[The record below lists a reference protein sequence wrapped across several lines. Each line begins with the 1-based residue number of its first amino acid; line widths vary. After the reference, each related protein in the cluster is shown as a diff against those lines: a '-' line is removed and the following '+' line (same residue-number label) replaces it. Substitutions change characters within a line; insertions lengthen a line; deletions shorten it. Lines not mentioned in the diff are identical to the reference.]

1 MAKKIAVIVRD
12 RQSEA
17 LRMAIGI
24 ILLDDIIEVYILDTK
39 IEETE
44 QNQLYLETIRDLE
57 IKAYTNVEEN
67 HTIEYLPTEEIG
79 RQLSDY
85 DHVLAY

>member
-1 MAKKIAVIVRD
+1 MSKNIAVIVRD

-24 ILLDDIIEVYILDTK
+24 TLMDDTIDVYVLDHTIEK
-39 IEETE
+39 TE
-44 QNQLYLETIRDLE
+44 KHKLYLETIKIME
-57 IKAYTNVEEN
+57 MNAYSNVGEN
-67 HTIEYLPTEEIG
+67 ETMKLLTTEQIANKLT
-79 RQLSDY
+79 QY

>member
-1 MAKKIAVIVRD
+1 MAKKIAVIVRE

-24 ILLDDIIEVYILDTK
+24 ILMDDIIEIYVLDSN

-44 QNQLYLETIRDLE
+44 QNLLYLETIRDLE
-57 IKAYTNVEEN
+57 IKAYTNVRAN
-67 HTIEYLPTEEIG
+67 SSMQYLSIPDIA
-79 RQLSDY
+79 RNILLY

>member
-1 MAKKIAVIVRD
+1 MSKRIAVLVRD

-24 ILLDDIIEVYILDTK
+24 ILLDDVIEIYVLDRK
-39 IEETE
+39 VEESE
-44 QNQLYLETIRDLE
+44 QNQLYLESIQDFE
-57 IKAYTNVEEN
+57 IQAYSNVKANDTM
-67 HTIEYLPTEEIG
+67 EYMPIEEIA
-79 RQLSDY
+79 RQLPQY

>member
-1 MAKKIAVIVRD
+1 MAKKIAVIVRE

-24 ILLDDIIEVYILDTK
+24 ILMDDIIEIYVLDGK

-44 QNQLYLETIRDLE
+44 QNLLYLETIRDLE
-57 IKAYTNVEEN
+57 IKAYTNVQAN
-67 HTIEYLPTEEIG
+67 SSMQYLSIPDIA
-79 RQLSDY
+79 RKLLLH

>member
-1 MAKKIAVIVRD
+1 MAKKIAVIVRE

-24 ILLDDIIEVYILDTK
+24 ILMDDIIEVYVLDSK

-44 QNQLYLETIRDLE
+44 QNLLYLETIRDLE
-57 IKAYTNVEEN
+57 IKAYTNVRAN
-67 HTIEYLPTEEIG
+67 SSMHYLSIPDIA
-79 RQLSDY
+79 RNILLH

>member
-1 MAKKIAVIVRD
+1 MSKKIAVIVRD

-24 ILLDDIIEVYILDTK
+24 ILKDDVIEIFVLDRKV
-39 IEETE
+39 EETE
-44 QNQLYLETIRDLE
+44 QNQLYLESIQDFE
-57 IKAYTNVEEN
+57 IQAYSNVKANDTM
-67 HTIEYLPTEEIG
+67 EYLSIEDIS
-79 RQLSDY
+79 RQLSQY

>member
-24 ILLDDIIEVYILDTK
+24 ILLDDIIEVYILDKK
-39 IEETE
+39 IEETG

-57 IKAYTNVEEN
+57 IKAYTNIEEN
-67 HTIEYLPTEEIG
+67 QTIEYLSTEEIA
-79 RQLSDY
+79 RQLSSY